1 MRTALVLQAASTA
14 TLGSLNEEA
23 HAQVWNASKLSA
35 AQEIAHGSL
44 QLPLREQAGDAR
56 VVRCVKMTP
65 APRVKGP
72 VWGGELTLEL
82 QYARRVSSPMH
93 AY

>member
-1 MRTALVLQAASTA
+1 
-14 TLGSLNEEA
+14 
-23 HAQVWNASKLSA
+23 VWNASKLSA

-44 QLPLREQAGDAR
+44 QLPPREQAWDAR
-56 VVRCVKMTP
+56 MLKCVKLTP

-82 QYARRVSSPMH
+82 QYAAKVSELLKH
-93 AY
+93 ALP